1 MAMLLLGHLHIFLIA
16 QWMFSDHGPYFASY
30 QCSPNYHGF
39 DFNLAFRWLYF
50 HQVPSVNND
59 NSTFPTFEFVR
70 QSYISVTIWLSNKE
84 CLKLLLLSIS
94 SSRQCNGNVMVNL
107 TQNGQWAL
115 SSPPLPLLLSK
126 LLEMRRRFKFDW
138 HKNNSV
144 SSCLQSGE
152 KQSSLLRFP
161 KKSKEKSPL
170 ISMSPKVEYPRCL
183 AWLNAKGA
191 LMITFAQSWLGF
203 EGRGQARVRV

>member
-1 MAMLLLGHLHIFLIA
+1 MLPHINAHQTIMA
-16 QWMFSDHGPYFASY
+16 STST
-30 QCSPNYHGF
+30 
-39 DFNLAFRWLYF
+39 FRWLYF

-59 NSTFPTFEFVR
+59 NSIFPTFEFVR

-203 EGRGQARVRV
+203 EGGGQARVRV

>member
-1 MAMLLLGHLHIFLIA
+1 MN
-16 QWMFSDHGPYFASY
+16 S
-30 QCSPNYHGF
+30 
-39 DFNLAFRWLYF
+39 
-50 HQVPSVNND
+50 D

-138 HKNNSV
+138 HKNNSA

-161 KKSKEKSPL
+161 QKSKEKSPL
-170 ISMSPKVEYPRCL
+170 ISMFLFLLLLFFFSPWFSMSLLQKLNILVAWSDWMLKVHLWLHLLSRDLVLKAEAKL
-183 AWLNAKGA
+183 AFVCSCN
-191 LMITFAQSWLGF
+191 Q
-203 EGRGQARVRV
+203 RVTIIPEPASYKELQIFM

>member
-1 MAMLLLGHLHIFLIA
+1 MHLSLLQNLCVCHMAMLLLGHLHIFWIA
-16 QWMFSDHGPYFASY
+16 QWMFSDQWPYVASY

-107 TQNGQWAL
+107 TQNVRFCPISL
-115 SSPPLPLLLSK
+115 PPQ
-126 LLEMRRRFKFDW
+126 RQNKFETDATTTCSLTDR
-138 HKNNSV
+138 KNNSV
-144 SSCLQSGE
+144 P
-152 KQSSLLRFP
+152 KQSKDKHTPDICSIFAPKCTKLHKLFP
-161 KKSKEKSPL
+161 FSQFKTILCTK
-170 ISMSPKVEYPRCL
+170 
-183 AWLNAKGA
+183 
-191 LMITFAQSWLGF
+191 
-203 EGRGQARVRV
+203 

>member
-1 MAMLLLGHLHIFLIA
+1 MPPLTTVFLT
-16 QWMFSDHGPYFASY
+16 F
-30 QCSPNYHGF
+30 GF
-39 DFNLAFRWLYF
+39 VW
-50 HQVPSVNND
+50 
-59 NSTFPTFEFVR
+59 

-84 CLKLLLLSIS
+84 YLELLLLCIS
-94 SSRQCNGNVMVNL
+94 SSQQCNGNVMVNL

-115 SSPPLPLLLSK
+115 SSPSLPLLLSK

-152 KQSSLLRFP
+152 KQWSLLRFP

-170 ISMSPKVEYPRCL
+170 ISMFVEYPRCL

-203 EGRGQARVRV
+203 EGGGQARVRV

>member
-16 QWMFSDHGPYFASY
+16 QWMFSAQWPYFASY

-138 HKNNSV
+138 HKNNSA
-144 SSCLQSGE
+144 SSYLQSGE

-161 KKSKEKSPL
+161 KKSKE
-170 ISMSPKVEYPRCL
+170 ISMSRLQISSLPGLTEC
-183 AWLNAKGA
+183 
-191 LMITFAQSWLGF
+191 
-203 EGRGQARVRV
+203 